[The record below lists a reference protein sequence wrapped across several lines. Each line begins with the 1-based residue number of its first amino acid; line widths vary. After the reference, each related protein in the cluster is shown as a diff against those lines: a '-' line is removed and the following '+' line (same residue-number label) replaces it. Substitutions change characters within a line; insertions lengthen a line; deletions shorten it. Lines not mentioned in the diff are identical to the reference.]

1 MPAWLPSLRR
11 EYALGTLLGIVILAA
26 LMPLILVG
34 GLGIYRFAETERVSE
49 MKRVSSLAASLSQ
62 ALDRELRG
70 FLDAAE
76 ILAGQP
82 HLQTGNM
89 AAFEAVAREAA
100 AKANGHF
107 VLIDQS
113 LNQIVNTRTAPG
125 APLPKTGNPE
135 GVGEVFKTGRA
146 AIGDLGRGAVA
157 NQLLF
162 GVLVPITVNSQV
174 RYVLA
179 YAPRSDA
186 IIDIVKQSFLPEG
199 WFAAVLDREGRILA
213 RSSRHQ
219 EFFGQLAADEFISR
233 LAGPEDL
240 IETTDLEGRRS
251 VTAHHRSELSQWR
264 AIVWVPDA
272 VLSTPVNKVFYLTLF
287 MAGLALALSLS
298 AAVLAGR
305 MIQHPA
311 RSVVK
316 AAKTLG
322 EGRPVDVAPTLMR
335 EANIVVDAL
344 AEASRTIAARE
355 DALRESEQ
363 RTRFVMRELA
373 HRSKNLLAIV
383 QAMARQTARTAG
395 DYKEFQERFGDR
407 ITSLARSQ
415 DLLVHHNWNGIGVA
429 DLVSTQLAPFIG
441 ADRSRLSV
449 AGPAVIL
456 QPEAAQTI
464 GMALHELATNASKY
478 GALSIPSGRVHV
490 DWELRTPA
498 DGDARFQMRWREL
511 GGPVV
516 EKPTR
521 AGFGHSV
528 VERMVAASLDGQ
540 AQLQWKPGGVV
551 WNLDVPST
559 WLAGAPQ
566 NAKT

>member
-11 EYALGTLLGIVILAA
+11 EYALGTLLGFVIVAA

-82 HLQTGNM
+82 HLQTGNI
-89 AAFEAVAREAA
+89 AAFERVAREAA
-100 AKANGHF
+100 AKADGHF
-107 VLIDQS
+107 VLIDRS
-113 LNQIVNTRTAPG
+113 LNQVVNTRTMPG
-125 APLPKTGNPE
+125 APLPKTGNPD
-135 GVGEVFKTGRA
+135 GVREVFETGRA
-146 AIGDLGRGAVA
+146 TVGGLGRGAVA
-157 NQLLF
+157 NRLLF
-162 GVLVPITVNSQV
+162 AVLVPISVNSQV

-186 IIDIVKQSFLPEG
+186 VVEIVRQSFLPED
-199 WFAAVLDREGRILA
+199 WFAAVLDRDGRILA
-213 RSSRHQ
+213 RSSRHE
-219 EFFGQLAADEFISR
+219 EFFGRLASDDFVSR
-233 LAGPEDL
+233 LAAPQDL
-240 IETTDLEGRRS
+240 IVTTDLEGRRS
-251 VTAHHRSELSQWR
+251 VTAHHKTELSQWR
-264 AIVWVPDA
+264 AVVWVPDA
-272 VLSTPVNKVFYLTLF
+272 ILSAPVNKVFYLTLF
-287 MAGLALALSLS
+287 MAALALALSLS

-311 RSVVK
+311 RSVVR
-316 AAKTLG
+316 AAKALG
-322 EGRPVDVAPTLMR
+322 EGRPVSVAPTLMR
-335 EANIVVDAL
+335 EANIVVGTL

-355 DALRESEQ
+355 GALRESEQ
-363 RTRFVMRELA
+363 RTRFVMRELS

-383 QAMARQTARTAG
+383 QAMARQTARASG
-395 DYKEFQERFGDR
+395 DYNEFQERFGDR
-407 ITSLARSQ
+407 IASLARSQ
-415 DLLVHHNWNGIGVA
+415 DLLVHHDWNGIGVG

-441 ADRSRLSV
+441 SDQSRLSV
-449 AGPAVIL
+449 TGPAVIL

-478 GALSIPSGRVHV
+478 GALSIPSGRVLV
-490 DWELRTPA
+490 AWEVKPGA
-498 DGDARFQMRWREL
+498 DGDARFQMRWQEV
-511 GGPVV
+511 GGPAV

-521 AGFGHSV
+521 VGFGHSV

-540 AQLQWKPGGVV
+540 AQLQWKADGVV
-551 WNLDVPST
+551 WSLDVPGS